1 MSHISISSPFLV
13 SFTHADITVGNS
25 TPVQVLSSAA
35 TGTRRVIVFLQNKS
49 SIDSLQVILASTGSV
64 GILVP
69 PLGNITLDNYNGAIR
84 AISTGASTTVHIATS
99 SV

>member
-1 MSHISISSPFLV
+1 
-13 SFTHADITVGNS
+13 
-25 TPVQVLSSAA
+25 
-35 TGTRRVIVFLQNKS
+35 
-49 SIDSLQVILASTGSV
+49 VILASTGSV

-84 AISTGASTTVHIATS
+84 AISTGASTIVHIATS